1 MSDRQRELPLE
12 TEAAANHHAQQEN
25 VRDTLKALDRARR
38 RLAPTMKSMDYGETV
53 SVASLDKV
61 IDVLRP
67 IVDILST
74 LDTQRAA
81 LTKERDETLNARR
94 ERMHQAA
101 QEAGW
106 AAKRLKDYDYVGC
119 FRVNYRQERVTLRIG
134 SEVLSTFDET
144 DGDRLVTRLQDEKR
158 KLDEFPFIRT
168 EFFQSIKGA
177 IHVARVQGKDRD
189 NKIPIRILF
198 PLVVLVRQSF
208 DNRFVSRPVHSS
220 FTEYPMAQFIYD
232 LARFGRESWTCRDE
246 RLRSQVPNMV
256 SIGRGHTVALPSLDG
271 DGSGGEQ
278 IGLVWIQRA

>member
-38 RLAPTMKSMDYGETV
+38 RLASSMKSIDYGETV

-81 LTKERDETLNARR
+81 LTKERDETLKDRR
-94 ERMHQAA
+94 ERIHHAA

-119 FRVNYRQERVTLRIG
+119 FRVNYRQETG
-134 SEVLSTFDET
+134 
-144 DGDRLVTRLQDEKR
+144 
-158 KLDEFPFIRT
+158 
-168 EFFQSIKGA
+168 
-177 IHVARVQGKDRD
+177 
-189 NKIPIRILF
+189 
-198 PLVVLVRQSF
+198 
-208 DNRFVSRPVHSS
+208 HSS
-220 FTEYPMAQFIYD
+220 N
-232 LARFGRESWTCRDE
+232 R
-246 RLRSQVPNMV
+246 
-256 SIGRGHTVALPSLDG
+256 
-271 DGSGGEQ
+271 
-278 IGLVWIQRA
+278 